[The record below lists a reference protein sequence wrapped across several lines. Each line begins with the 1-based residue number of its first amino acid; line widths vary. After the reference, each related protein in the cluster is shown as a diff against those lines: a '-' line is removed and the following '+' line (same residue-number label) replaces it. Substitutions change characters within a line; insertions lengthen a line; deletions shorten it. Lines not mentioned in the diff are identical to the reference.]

1 MSGRLLELV
10 RSEFR
15 KARDADNE
23 AMFLASMHRLVSGL
37 PHRNR
42 LLVLSCAATFQQFA
56 APHEHATFTL
66 LSMALFWKWE
76 DTVIWLLRQ
85 GVSSGPLAV
94 TVDGDNVN
102 VRSSLICLLEHFN
115 ADDPKCI
122 RCLKLVLQNTP
133 EVYDLHCVLGYSGFA
148 PATWPLDWPTPWCG
162 PCIPSGSGNGNGGW
176 GVVPASCGCVPS
188 QCPWA
193 PPPPTSSL
201 SCVCSCRWCMHT

>member
-1 MSGRLLELV
+1 MSGRLLERV

-23 AMFLASMHRLVSGL
+23 AMFLASMRRLVSGQ

-42 LLVLSCAATFQQFA
+42 LLVLSSAATFQQFA

-94 TVDGDNVN
+94 TVDGDTVN

-115 ADDPKCI
+115 ADDPMCI
-122 RCLKLVLQNTP
+122 RCLKLVLQNTL

-148 PATWPLDWPTPWCG
+148 PSNLATRLANP
-162 PCIPSGSGNGNGGW
+162 
-176 GVVPASCGCVPS
+176 VVRALHTEWLWKCCGCVPWR
-188 QCPWA
+188 CPWV
-193 PPPPTSSL
+193 PPRTSSL
-201 SCVCSCRWCMHT
+201 